1 MRGKSLYLKAHMF
14 MLFWQIC
21 LHCLNQCVLYGNHDF
36 QVFFFIII
44 CISVFNLQ
52 FLNGDVEL
60 SLLTISLLCVR
71 IAAVW
76 RKIERKRQQEK
87 RKKEEK
93 KTNPTNYY
101 LIFRYPT
108 CSLILFLFVF
118 VPLLDLKSLPSKTW
132 LLHLYATSPPPGP
145 PLFLCI
151 YFFCA
156 SDMHS
161 FCLCQN

>member
-1 MRGKSLYLKAHMF
+1 MF

-60 SLLTISLLCVR
+60 SLLTISLCAHCCSL
-71 IAAVW
+71 
-76 RKIERKRQQEK
+76 EK
-87 RKKEEK
+87 NREAKTARKKKKRREK
-93 KTNPTNYY
+93 KKPTNYY
-101 LIFRYPT
+101 PVFRDPT
-108 CSLILFLFVF
+108 CSLVLFLFVF

-145 PLFLCI
+145 PLFFI
-151 YFFCA
+151 FYFFCA